1 MVLNN
6 NTERGFSLIELLV
19 AISILATISII
30 VLANHTRFNG
40 SVLLSSLA
48 YDIALSVREAQ
59 VFGVSVRQYDAS
71 FQLGYGVLFEGAASY
86 SLFADTNSNKVYD
99 NEDVVIR
106 AYGLQRGFRIQQ
118 FCGINTLGTPQCSN
132 DSLNPI
138 THLAIV
144 FLRPEPDAFMSSNIL
159 AEEYSRGTITIVSPG
174 GDTRTVEVAS
184 TGQISVQNP

>member
-6 NTERGFSLIELLV
+6 NTERGFSLTELLV

-40 SVLLSSLA
+40 TVLLGSLA

-59 VFGVSVRQYDAS
+59 VFGVSVRQYDAG
-71 FQLGYGVLFEGAASY
+71 FKLGYGVLFEDATSY

-99 NEDVVIR
+99 DNDVVIR

-118 FCGINTLGTPQCSN
+118 FCGIDTLGTPTCSN

-144 FLRPEPDAFMSSNIL
+144 FLRPDPDAFMSSSIL

-184 TGQISVQNP
+184 TGQISVQNL

>member
-40 SVLLSSLA
+40 SVLLGSLA

-59 VFGVSVRQYDAS
+59 VFGVSVRQYNAS
-71 FQLGYGVLFEGAASY
+71 FKLGYGVLFEGAASY

-99 NEDVVIR
+99 DEDVVIR
-106 AYGLQRGFRIQQ
+106 TYGLQRGFRIQQ
-118 FCGINTLGTPQCSN
+118 FCGINTLGTPTCSN

-174 GDTRTVEVAS
+174 GDTRTVGVAS